1 MFYGRRKKWRTLGNF
16 PVQGDIKDLIG
27 FFIRIVFFQEATSR
41 RKTQLF
47 LVWLDREEA
56 PFATGQKKVKL
67 PK

>member
-1 MFYGRRKKWRTLGNF
+1 MGGKKTKWKTLGSF
-16 PVQGDIKDLIG
+16 PVQGDIKNLIG
-27 FFIRIVFFQEATSR
+27 FFIRIVFFQEAKSR

-56 PFATGQKKVKL
+56 PFSTGQKKVEL

>member
-1 MFYGRRKKWRTLGNF
+1 MLGSF
-16 PVQGDIKDLIG
+16 LVQGDIKDLIE
-27 FFIRIVFFQEATSR
+27 FFIRIVFFQEARSR

-56 PFATGQKKVKL
+56 PFSTGQKKVEL

>member
-1 MFYGRRKKWRTLGNF
+1 LGSF

-27 FFIRIVFFQEATSR
+27 FFIRIVFFQEAKSR

-56 PFATGQKKVKL
+56 PFSTGQKKVEL